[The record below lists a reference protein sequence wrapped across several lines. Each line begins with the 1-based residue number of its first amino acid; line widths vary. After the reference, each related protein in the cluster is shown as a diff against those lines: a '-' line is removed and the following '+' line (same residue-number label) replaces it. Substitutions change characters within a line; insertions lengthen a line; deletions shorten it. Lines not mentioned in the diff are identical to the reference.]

1 MDELEKNYMRR
12 QYQMY
17 KLEKTLKWN
26 LDSLKE
32 LVDSFKQL
40 EEFSL
45 TLKWKKKKELDII
58 IQNGYVEIKKFIE
71 HFEKACQNNL
81 FLY

>member
-1 MDELEKNYMRR
+1 
-12 QYQMY
+12 MY
-17 KLEKTLKWN
+17 KLEKTIKWN
-26 LDSLKE
+26 LASLKE
-32 LVDSFKQL
+32 LVESFKQL
-40 EEFSL
+40 EELSL
-45 TLKWKKKKELDII
+45 TLEWDKRKELNTI

>member
-17 KLEKTLKWN
+17 KLRKTFQWN
-26 LDSLKE
+26 LNLLQE
-32 LVDSFKQL
+32 LTDSFKQL
-40 EEFSL
+40 EELSL
-45 TLKWKKKKELDII
+45 TLEWDKRKELNTI
-58 IQNGYVEIKKFIE
+58 IQNSYVEIKKFVE

>member
-1 MDELEKNYMRR
+1 MYELR
-12 QYQMY
+12 
-17 KLEKTLKWN
+17 KTFQWN
-26 LDSLKE
+26 LSLLQE
-32 LVDSFKQL
+32 LADNFKQL
-40 EEFSL
+40 EILSL
-45 TLKWKKKKELDII
+45 SLEWDKKKELDTI